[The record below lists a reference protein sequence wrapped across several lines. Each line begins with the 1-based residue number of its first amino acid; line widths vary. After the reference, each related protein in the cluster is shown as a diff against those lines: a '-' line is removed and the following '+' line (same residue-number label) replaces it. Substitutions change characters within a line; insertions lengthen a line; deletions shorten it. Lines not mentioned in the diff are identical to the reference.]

1 MLTADHTATAS
12 AMLGGCVH
20 RAVQALLR
28 DGNDRPT
35 PVEILAAV
43 GAVNG
48 HPRFLS
54 SRRPDDDAVL
64 AWVATYFR
72 YFPAPDDA
80 LPVAFEQRLANVRLD
95 IAWAQPA
102 GVVVVDELKSRLPD
116 LLVAVDPLTR
126 QLAAQ
131 LRACREAFG
140 DRFAGIRLLALAT
153 PRSSLL
159 VAPDGSLSPIRK
171 DSTWPRSQ

>member
-1 MLTADHTATAS
+1 MLNADRLATAP
-12 AMLGGCVH
+12 AILGGAVH

-54 SRRPDDDAVL
+54 SRRPNDDDVL

-80 LPVAFEQRLANVRLD
+80 LPVAFEQRLADVRLD
-95 IAWAQPA
+95 IVWAQPA
-102 GVVVVDELKSRLPD
+102 GVVVDELKSRLPD
-116 LLVAVDPLTR
+116 LLVAADPLTR

-171 DSTWPRSQ
+171 DSTWPHSQ